1 MAQTTYLQLSLVERD
16 QLALLRAQHLSL
28 GAIAKRLGRDKST
41 ISRELRRN
49 RALVYNAYG
58 GGSAHRRAQQRKRR
72 AGHRPRLKHPTIRGY
87 MRRKLKAGWSPEQIA
102 GRLPERF
109 PALHISHEAIYQ
121 YIYLPQTRKTEN
133 LVPFLARAH
142 KRRQIKGHRHTH
154 RDPHIPE
161 RISIHERPMVVQ
173 QRQQLGHWESDGV
186 IARNSTAAL
195 HVIVERKTLLTKITK
210 LPRCTAR
217 ATRAALNRR
226 LSHYPQHARRTI
238 TYDNGKENVKHQRV
252 NKVLGTK
259 SFFCE
264 PYHSWEKGTVENTI
278 GLIRRVFPKKTKFD
292 AISTAQ
298 IKHLERRLN
307 NRPRKL
313 LNYKTP
319 SEAFKASVA
328 LAH

>member
-1 MAQTTYLQLSLVERD
+1 MAQETYSHLSLAERD
-16 QLALLRAQHLSL
+16 HLALLRAQHLSL

-49 RALVYNAYG
+49 RALVYDAYG

-72 AGHRPRLKHPTIRGY
+72 AGRRPRLKHPAIRGY
-87 MRRKLKAGWSPEQIA
+87 VKRKLKAGWSPEQIA
-102 GRLPERF
+102 GRLPKQF
-109 PALHISHEAIYQ
+109 PSLRISHEAIYQ
-121 YIYLPQTRKTEN
+121 YIYLPQTRKIEN

-161 RISIHERPMVVQ
+161 RISIRERPEIVQ
-173 QRQQLGHWESDGV
+173 QRRQLGHWESDGV
-186 IARNSTAAL
+186 IARHSKAAL
-195 HVIVERKTLLTKITK
+195 HVVVERKTLLTKITK
-210 LPRCTAR
+210 LSRFTAR
-217 ATRAALNRR
+217 ATRSALNRR
-226 LSHYPQHARRTI
+226 LSHHPQHARRTI
-238 TYDNGKENVKHQRV
+238 TYDNGKENVEHQRV

-278 GLIRRVFPKKTKFD
+278 GLIRRAFPKKTKFD
-292 AISTAQ
+292 AISVAQ
-298 IKHLERRLN
+298 IKHLERKLN
-307 NRPRKL
+307 NRPRKS